1 MTDVTTTLFMPK
13 LSERIFNKLGKFI
26 QNEYGIKMPPAKK
39 IMLQSRL
46 QKRLK
51 VLGYQSF
58 EEYYDYIFSPEGHLE
73 IVQMI
78 DVVSTNKTDFFREPA
93 HFDHLVEHVLP
104 KLRDPFSETPTKL
117 LNVWSAGCSTGEEPY
132 TIAMVLNE
140 YAAQMQNFS
149 YHITAT
155 DISTRVLSY
164 ARDAIYAESK
174 IDPVP
179 MSLRKKYL
187 LRSKDPQKSLIRI
200 HPLLREKIYFKR
212 LNFMDDSFNLK
223 KKFDIIFCRNVVI
236 YFDMETQKKLF
247 TKFARYLNPKG
258 YLFIGHSETLNGLD
272 LPFEPVAPTIYQKT
286 F

>member
-1 MTDVTTTLFMPK
+1 MTEINQTLFTPQ
-13 LSERIFNKLGKFI
+13 LSEKTFNRLGSFI
-26 QNEYGIKMPPAKK
+26 QSEYGIKMPPAKK

-51 VLGYQSF
+51 ALGYQSF
-58 EEYYDYIFSPEGHLE
+58 DEYCDYIFSTEGKLE

-78 DVVSTNKTDFFREPA
+78 DLVSTNKTDFFREPA
-93 HFDHLVEHVLP
+93 HFDHLVEHILP
-104 KLRDPFSETPTKL
+104 KLRDPFAELPNRM

-140 YAAQMQNFS
+140 YATQMQNFS
-149 YHITAT
+149 YQVTAT
-155 DISTRVLSY
+155 DISTRVLDH
-164 ARDAIYAESK
+164 ARKAIYTESK
-174 IDPVP
+174 IAPVP

-187 LRSKDPQKSLIRI
+187 LRSKDPEKSLVRI
-200 HPLLREKIYFKR
+200 HPVLREKIYFER

-247 TKFARYLNPKG
+247 NKFSRHLTPKG

-272 LPFEPVAPTIYQKT
+272 LPFQPVAPTIYQRIY
-286 F
+286 